1 MSKKQKTYTAEF
13 KTKIVLEL
21 LAGDQTLTQ
30 IASKYSLISRSIQNW
45 KRIFLAN
52 ASLAFNAD
60 AAVAD
65 IKNTVIEQEK
75 KIDELHRQ
83 LGKRTAELEWA
94 SKKLQSLD
102 FKTKNTLI
110 KSELGGISI
119 VKKCALLDFNRSSYY
134 YQEAQLSQKKMSLLR
149 EIDAIYTEIPFF
161 GYRKVYLQ
169 LIENG
174 FKVGVNQVANL
185 MNELGLKVIYPTKK
199 IKTTLA
205 NLAHKKYPYLL
216 RDMDINKPNQVWS
229 TDITY
234 IRVNGGFVYLAAVI
248 DWYSKAILSHK
259 ISNTMDESLVLDVL
273 NNALEQYGKPEI
285 FNTDQGSQY
294 TSQKHTQLLLNNDI
308 KISMD
313 GKGRATDNIAIERFW
328 RSAKYENIYIQEYKT
343 IRELKNGVNE
353 YISFYNHK
361 RFHQS
366 LKYQKPM
373 DVYNYREKQIVKL
386 AA

>member
-1 MSKKQKTYTAEF
+1 MSKKQKIYTAEF

-21 LAGDQTLTQ
+21 LAGDQTLAQ

-45 KRIFLAN
+45 KKIFLAN

-60 AAVAD
+60 AAVAG

-94 SKKLQSLD
+94 SKKLRSLD
-102 FKTKNTLI
+102 FKTKGTLI
-110 KSELGGISI
+110 KSELGDISI
-119 VKKCALLDFNRSSYY
+119 LKKCALLDFNRSSYY
-134 YQEAQLSQKKMSLLR
+134 YQESQPSQKKMSLLR
-149 EIDAIYTEIPFF
+149 EIDSIYTEIPFF

-174 FKVGVNQVANL
+174 FKVGVNQVAKL
-185 MNELGLKVIYPTKK
+185 MKELGLKVIYPSKK

-259 ISNTMDESLVLDVL
+259 ISNTMDESLVLEVL

-294 TSQKHTQLLLNNDI
+294 TSNKHTQLLLDNDI

-353 YISFYNHK
+353 YIVFYNYK

-366 LKYQKPM
+366 LKYKKPM
-373 DVYNYREKQIVKL
+373 DVYNYKDDQIVKR

>member
-13 KTKIVLEL
+13 KAKIVLEL
-21 LAGDQTLTQ
+21 LAGDETVSQ
-30 IASKYSLISRSIQNW
+30 IASKHGLISKSIHNW
-45 KRIFLAN
+45 KKLFLAN
-52 ASLAFNAD
+52 ASLAFKAD
-60 AAVAD
+60 AAVAA
-65 IKNTVIEQEK
+65 IKETVVEQNK

-102 FKTKNTLI
+102 FKAKKSYI
-110 KSELGGISI
+110 KSELDGVSI
-119 VKKCALLDFNRSSYY
+119 QQKCALLKFNRSSHYY
-134 YQEAQLSQKKMSLLR
+134 RATKITKNKMSLLR
-149 EIDAIYTEIPFF
+149 EIDSIYTEIPFY
-161 GYRKVYLQ
+161 GYRKVYRQ

-174 FKVGVNQVANL
+174 FKIGVNQVANY
-185 MNELGLKVIYPTKK
+185 MKELGLKVIYPTKK

-205 NLAHKKYPYLL
+205 NLEHKKYPYLL
-216 RDMDINKPNQVWS
+216 RNMDIDRPNQVWS

-234 IRVNGGFVYLAAVI
+234 VRVDGGFVYLAAVI

-259 ISNTMDESLVLDVL
+259 ISNMMDESLVLDVL
-273 NNALEQYGKPEI
+273 NTALEKHGAPEI

-294 TSQKHTQLLLNNDI
+294 TSHKHTQRLLENGI

-328 RSAKYENIYIQEYKT
+328 RSAKYENIYLQEYST
-343 IRELKNGVNE
+343 IRELKTGINE
-353 YISFYNHK
+353 YVEFYNHR

-366 LKYQKPM
+366 LKYKKPM
-373 DVYNYREKQIVKL
+373 NIYNDQRSQPLKL

>member
-13 KTKIVLEL
+13 KAKVVLEL
-21 LAGDQTLTQ
+21 LAGDQTLGQ

-45 KRIFLAN
+45 KKIFLAN
-52 ASLAFNAD
+52 ASIAFNAD
-60 AAVAD
+60 AAEAD
-65 IKNTVIEQEK
+65 IKNTVIEQRK

-94 SKKLQSLD
+94 AKKLQSLD
-102 FKTKNTLI
+102 FKTKSTLI
-110 KSELGGISI
+110 KSELRGIS
-119 VKKCALLDFNRSSYY
+119 VLKKCALLNFNRSSYY
-134 YQEAQLSQKKMSLLR
+134 YQEAQPSQKKMRLLR
-149 EIDAIYTEIPFF
+149 EIDTIYTEVPFF

-174 FKVGVNQVANL
+174 FKVGINQVANH
-185 MNELGLKVIYPTKK
+185 MKELGLKVIYPTKK

-205 NLAHKKYPYLL
+205 NIAHKKYPYLL
-216 RDMDINKPNQVWS
+216 RDIDINRPNHVWS

-234 IRVNGGFVYLAAVI
+234 IRINGGFVYLAAVI

-273 NNALEQYGKPEI
+273 NNALEKYGKPEI

-294 TSQKHTQLLLNNDI
+294 TSQKHTQLLLDNDI

-328 RSAKYENIYIQEYKT
+328 RTAKYENIYLQEYKT

-353 YISFYNHK
+353 YVEFYNHK

-373 DVYNYREKQIVKL
+373 DVYNYREEKL
-386 AA
+386 FKLVA